1 MKTSTTLNRLPE
13 PGPATTPAA
22 VRIVLAKVGLD
33 GHDRGIKVVAR
44 GLRDAGL
51 HVIYGGIWQ
60 SPEAVAQATLDEDA
74 RWLGISLL
82 NGAHLTL
89 IPQVIDALR
98 RRGLDDVGVILGG
111 IVPPRDIP
119 ALNELGVS
127 GVFGPGTSVDEI
139 ARFLKSPPTRLNDAV
154 ELVSSSQQ
162 RDRRAL
168 SRLLSLIAEGRQID
182 TIRDALATCTPGHG
196 QTAGPTPVRTV
207 AFTGNAGV
215 GKSSLIARVVTELR
229 SRQLTV
235 AVLSCDPQSPVTGG
249 ALLGDR
255 IRMSGC
261 LPDEGVFVRSL
272 PVPSG
277 SQGIAAHLD
286 LMTRALAGFG
296 FDVVLIETAGTG
308 QGDVAVRAVADSIV
322 LVLQPETGDS
332 VQWEKAG
339 LLEIADVIVIN
350 KSELPGAERM
360 ESELRE
366 HLNLSGPAQRG
377 PNDSRHGSDD
387 VRRGS
392 DDVRRGSPDPAET
405 PDRRSPLHQHLV
417 QVSAARNEGI
427 QQLWKILSGSPIEE

>member
-1 MKTSTTLNRLPE
+1 MQSSEVLNTRRPE
-13 PGPATTPAA
+13 LLERRPATSQIPSIRPGVGPVAA
-22 VRIVLAKVGLD
+22 SRNAIRIVLAKVGLD

-60 SPEAVAQATLDEDA
+60 SPAAVAQATLDEDA
-74 RWLGISLL
+74 PWLGISLL

-89 IPQVIDALR
+89 IARVIDELR
-98 RRGLDDVGVILGG
+98 RRGLDDVGVVLGG

-119 ALNELGVS
+119 QLRELGVS
-127 GVFGPGTSVDEI
+127 AVFGPGTAVAEI
-139 ARFLKSPPTRLNDAV
+139 ARFLTSPPQRETDV
-154 ELVSSSQQ
+154 SELVHRCRL

-168 SRLLSLIAEGRQID
+168 SQLLSLIAAGEQTDVIREALEGHDR
-182 TIRDALATCTPGHG
+182 ASAS
-196 QTAGPTPVRTV
+196 PTVVAPARVRTV
-207 AFTGNAGV
+207 AFTGSAGV
-215 GKSSLIARVVTELR
+215 GKSSLIARVVSELR
-229 SRQLTV
+229 SRSLTV

-255 IRMSGC
+255 IRMAGC

-286 LMTRALAGFG
+286 LMTRALETFG

-308 QGDVAVRAVADSIV
+308 QGDVAVQTVADSIV
-322 LVLQPETGDS
+322 LLLQPESGDS

-339 LLEIADVIVIN
+339 LLEIADVIVIH
-350 KSELPGAERM
+350 KSDLPGAERM

-366 HLNLSGPAQRG
+366 HLHLPGHRAATL
-377 PNDSRHGSDD
+377 
-387 VRRGS
+387 VR
-392 DDVRRGSPDPAET
+392 
-405 PDRRSPLHQHLV
+405 
-417 QVSAARNEGI
+417 VSAARNEGV
-427 QQLWKILSGSPIEE
+427 QQLWEAVSQLSEVATIS

>member
-1 MKTSTTLNRLPE
+1 MRS
-13 PGPATTPAA
+13 ATA

-74 RWLGISLL
+74 NWLGISLL

-89 IPQVIDALR
+89 IPRVVDELR
-98 RRGLDDVGVILGG
+98 RRGLDDVGIVLGG
-111 IVPPRDIP
+111 IVPPCDIP
-119 ALNELGVS
+119 KLHELGVAA
-127 GVFGPGTSVDEI
+127 VFGPGTSVSEI
-139 ARFLKSPPTRLNDAV
+139 ARFLKSPPLRAIDVV
-154 ELVSSSQQ
+154 ELAHRCRQ

-168 SRLLSLIAEGRQID
+168 SHLLTLIAAGEQTDVVRESLEGHD
-182 TIRDALATCTPGHG
+182 SASVM
-196 QTAGPTPVRTV
+196 TAEANGARVRTV
-207 AFTGNAGV
+207 AFTGSAGV

-229 SRQLTV
+229 SRSLTV

-261 LPDEGVFVRSL
+261 LPDEGVFIRSL

-277 SQGIAAHLD
+277 SQGIAANLD
-286 LMTRALAGFG
+286 LMTRALEGFG
-296 FDVVLIETAGTG
+296 FDVALIETAGTG
-308 QGDVAVRAVADSIV
+308 QGDVAVQAVADAIV
-322 LVLQPETGDS
+322 LLLQPETGDS

-339 LLEIADVIVIN
+339 LLEIADLIVIH
-350 KSELPGAERM
+350 KSDLPGAERM

-366 HLNLSGPAQRG
+366 HLNLPGHRAATL
-377 PNDSRHGSDD
+377 
-387 VRRGS
+387 VR
-392 DDVRRGSPDPAET
+392 
-405 PDRRSPLHQHLV
+405 
-417 QVSAARNEGI
+417 VSAARNEGVR
-427 QQLWKILSGSPIEE
+427 QLWDALSGTPELTTIS